1 MRSYLAAALIG
12 YLFGTPNPSLMLSRV
27 RGVDVTEGG
36 SGNPGATNTMVVMGL
51 RFGLLVA
58 FFDISKAILAVRLCR
73 RLFRTAQ
80 FAGAVGGV
88 ACVLGHVFPF
98 YRHFRGGKGFAAY
111 VGMILALDW
120 RYVAYFIVP
129 VILVILVTDY
139 FVSGTMATL
148 ASFPFYCAAVQLR
161 VTAVLALVASA
172 IVLCKHH
179 DNMIA
184 IANGTERHVR
194 RRHSSDS
201 A

>member
-161 VTAVLALVASA
+161 VTAVLALVASV

>member
-1 MRSYLAAALIG
+1 
-12 YLFGTPNPSLMLSRV
+12 
-27 RGVDVTEGG
+27 
-36 SGNPGATNTMVVMGL
+36 
-51 RFGLLVA
+51 
-58 FFDISKAILAVRLCR
+58 
-73 RLFRTAQ
+73 
-80 FAGAVGGV
+80 
-88 ACVLGHVFPF
+88 
-98 YRHFRGGKGFAAY
+98 
-111 VGMILALDW
+111 MILALDW

-161 VTAVLALVASA
+161 VTAVLALVASV

-184 IANGTERHVR
+184 IANGTEQHVR